1 MRYIIQKFKKL
12 EKIEKGEASKVCLF
26 FHSKRVM
33 KISRG
38 PFPLFYNPGEN
49 RLINQGFPWGCWG
62 RGGSSWPKRSTA
74 VGGSSKALVGGSG
87 ALGFNKISTEISI
100 FSISPMKLRF
110 FL

>member
-38 PFPLFYNPGEN
+38 PFPLFYSPGEN

-62 RGGSSWPKRSTA
+62 RGGEA
-74 VGGSSKALVGGSG
+74 VGRKGQRQWGAVQKPWWGEVGH
-87 ALGFNKISTEISI
+87 LDLTKYQRKFQ
-100 FSISPMKLRF
+100 F
-110 FL
+110 FQYHQ